1 MQTRT
6 MLPLVVLL
14 ASVSSGFVATAT
26 KGTDQ
31 EIAFSFRQ
39 AGTTCVISRDNAVL
53 GKVSGGRRTL
63 KLKKNAS
70 PLELACTG
78 GGKKLEAKLP
88 PVMAKETMMGAA
100 ISLSLVAVDMLTGAA
115 WVYPEKITV
124 DLAAKKVTVPEG
136 WRVE

>member
-1 MQTRT
+1 MQTRYL
-6 MLPLVVLL
+6 LPVAVLL
-14 ASVSSGFVATAT
+14 AGLCGGFATAT

-39 AGTTCVISRDNAVL
+39 AGTTCTVSRDNAVL
-53 GKVSGGRRTL
+53 GRVSAAHRKL

-70 PLELACTG
+70 ALVLDCAAG
-78 GGKKLEAKLP
+78 GRRLQAKLP
-88 PVMAKETMMGAA
+88 PVLSKETMAGAI
-100 ISLSLVAVDMLTGAA
+100 ISLSLVAIDMISGAA
-115 WVYPEKITV
+115 WVYPEKVTV